1 MRTFRTMLCAL
12 AVGGCAHF
20 PVAEPSVQNNWDR
33 TLDYARRDVEAGNY
47 FAADRLLDEYVR
59 LDPDSRE
66 AKEIAFWK
74 AVYTLDPANERGSLT
89 RGIAAL
95 DQYLASGDSTAWYRN
110 EALVLRRTAAAA
122 QGVTV
127 GAGTPSVAASSS
139 AASSAASSSAPGKDT
154 AVVVTTTKDEEIAS
168 LKDQLAKSKD
178 ELAKVSA
185 ELDRIKK
192 RLANPSK

>member
-1 MRTFRTMLCAL
+1 MRTFGIMLSAL
-12 AVGGCAHF
+12 ALGACAQL
-20 PVAEPSVQNNWDR
+20 PLAQPNVQSDWDR
-33 TLDYARRDVEAGNY
+33 TLYYARRDVEAGNY

-59 LDPDSRE
+59 VHKDSRE

-89 RGIAAL
+89 GGIAGL
-95 DQYLASGDSTAWYRN
+95 DQYLATSDSTSLYRH
-110 EALVLRRTAAAA
+110 EALVLRRTAASA
-122 QGVTV
+122 QGVVT
-127 GAGTPSVAASSS
+127 ARTSTAPVAASSGV
-139 AASSAASSSAPGKDT
+139 PTKDT
-154 AVVVTTTKDEEIAS
+154 ATVVPQTKDEEIAS

-192 RLANPSK
+192 RLANPSN